1 MICISTQ
8 PVLRNQGSNN
18 QRPRLDWHKTRTFGY
33 NGSTEA
39 MNVVCSRC
47 GTRNRV
53 PDMPEKGKIYRCW
66 QCKTILEPGT
76 KEVNPN
82 WVSATNI
89 SVRHDTRTIHNL
101 AFIIGILLLCCSTIL
116 LLLQMGSMAGNRV
129 VRNSKGGLD
138 IVMYPNEILSE
149 VAKPIANITDED
161 RQLALLL
168 ENTMLRMDGQGLSAP
183 QVGVSKRM
191 VVVKLTRP
199 ASDKEAVVMINPEI
213 IEQAGSSKEFEGC
226 LSLPRGDREIEVT
239 RSEEISV
246 RYLTL
251 EGNEVVLEESGA
263 NARVIQ
269 HEIDHLNGIQIVDY
283 HKAFRMTLP
292 ILLAIVVYSI
302 AACVAAFIFIF
313 NRRKRKVAD

>member
-1 MICISTQ
+1 
-8 PVLRNQGSNN
+8 
-18 QRPRLDWHKTRTFGY
+18 
-33 NGSTEA
+33 

-53 PDMPEKGKIYRCW
+53 PDVPEKGKIYRCW
-66 QCKTILEPGT
+66 QCKTVLALGT
-76 KEVNPN
+76 KEVNLSR
-82 WVSATNI
+82 VSATNI
-89 SVRHDTRTIHNL
+89 PVRHDTRTIHNL
-101 AFIIGILLLCCSTIL
+101 AFFIGIFLLCCSTVL
-116 LLLQMGSMAGNRV
+116 LLLQLGSMAGHRV
-129 VRNSKGGLD
+129 GLNSKGGLD
-138 IVMYPNEILSE
+138 IVMYPNEILRE

-183 QVGVSKRM
+183 QVGVSERM
-191 VVVKLTRP
+191 IVVKLAMP
-199 ASDKEAVVMINPEI
+199 ASDKKEDVVMIDPEI
-213 IEQAGSSKEFEGC
+213 TEQAGSSTAFEGC
-226 LSLPRGDREIEVT
+226 LSLPRGDREMEVT

-251 EGNEVVLEESGA
+251 EGNQVVVQERGA

-269 HEIDHLNGIQIVDY
+269 HEIDHLNGILIVNY
-283 HKAFRMTLP
+283 HKAFTMTLP

-302 AACVAAFIFIF
+302 ALCVAVFIFIF